1 MGICLIFEA
10 MLFLYM
16 GIFMGDKD
24 KSFPFKSVVPAEKK
38 QAAKVLKKAAKA
50 DPIAGQSKAAKL
62 EEAKKEAEKK
72 AAEAEKKKKEEQKKI
87 PDLAPLEKKVRAELK
102 GKEGHWQVYVK
113 ILNNGDNFV
122 INSHASRSASL
133 IKFFVAGAYLKGV
146 KDGDIKE
153 TTESIDDLDL
163 MIRESS
169 NDAWIRLE
177 DVLHDAYRSR
187 GSSMVEDF
195 IYENKY
201 RGSERDTGDD
211 PGNLTSA
218 NDMGRVLE
226 ELYTGKF
233 VSKEASERILKSMKQ
248 QTHRAKI
255 PAGIPKGVT
264 IANKTGELE
273 TVENDAA
280 IVYTDK
286 CDYILV
292 VMANKVNDE
301 LLGVPEIKKVSSM
314 VYKYIMGED
323 DEGDKKGSN

>member
-1 MGICLIFEA
+1 MSICLIFEA

-16 GIFMGDKD
+16 GIFMGEKNR
-24 KSFPFKSVVPAEKK
+24 SFPFKSAVPAEKK
-38 QAAKVLKKAAKA
+38 KVAVILKEAVTMDPVAGQSEKLKKEETKKLAAEKAAKA
-50 DPIAGQSKAAKL
+50 AKA
-62 EEAKKEAEKK
+62 
-72 AAEAEKKKKEEQKKI
+72 KEEELKKI

-102 GKEGHWQVYVK
+102 GKEGHWQVYMKV
-113 ILNNGDNFV
+113 LNNGDKFV

-153 TTESIDDLDL
+153 TVESKDDLDL

-177 DVLHDAYRSR
+177 DVLHDAYKSR

-195 IYENKY
+195 IYENRY

-226 ELYTGKF
+226 ELYTGRF
-233 VSKEASERILKSMKQ
+233 VSKEASERILTSMKK

-292 VMANKVNDE
+292 VMANKVNGE

-314 VYKYIMGED
+314 VYKYIMGE
-323 DEGDKKGSN
+323 